1 MKLIKIAYAIFFT
14 TLILVI
20 LNSVLLNSLISETIT
35 EVENAEE
42 NDTKKAEGEYEKIY
56 KKFKVK
62 ETYIAITVNHED
74 MTNIEDAFSEVI
86 GAAEAGDREGIIT
99 AKNRLI
105 DALRHLKRLS
115 GINIDS
121 IL

>member
-1 MKLIKIAYAIFFT
+1 MKLVKIAYAIFFA

-20 LNSVLLNSLISETIT
+20 INSVVLRSIIGDTIT
-35 EVENAEE
+35 AVEGAEE
-42 NDTKKAEGEYEKIY
+42 KDTEIAKSEYGKIY
-56 KKFKVK
+56 KNFKQK

-74 MTNIEDAFSEVI
+74 MTNIEDAFSEVV
-86 GAAEAGDREGIIT
+86 GAADAGDLEGMIT

-121 IL
+121 IM

>member
-1 MKLIKIAYAIFFT
+1 MKITKIAYAIFFV
-14 TLILVI
+14 TLVLV
-20 LNSVLLNSLISETIT
+20 VTNSLILRSIIEETVCELDGAT
-35 EVENAEE
+35 EEDMESAVS
-42 NDTKKAEGEYEKIY
+42 EYEYIY
-56 KKFKVK
+56 KNFKRK

-74 MTNIEDAFSEVI
+74 LTNIESSFAEVI
-86 GAAEAGDREGIIT
+86 GAAKANDRESLII
-99 AKNRLI
+99 AKNRLT

>member
-1 MKLIKIAYAIFFT
+1 MRVVKIAFVILFS
-14 TLILVI
+14 TLIFVT
-20 LNSVLLNSLISETIT
+20 LNSIVLRSVIGDTIT
-35 EVENAEE
+35 NVKAAEE
-42 NDTKKAEGEYEKIY
+42 EDMEKAKKEYEELY
-56 KKFKVK
+56 DNFKRK

-74 MTNIEDAFSEVI
+74 MTNIEDAFSEVV
-86 GAAEAGDREGIIT
+86 GAARAGDREGMLI

-105 DALRHLKRLS
+105 DALLHLKRLS

>member
-1 MKLIKIAYAIFFT
+1 MKLVKIAYAILFT
-14 TLILVI
+14 TLALVT
-20 LNSVLLNSLISETIT
+20 LNSVILRSLITDTIT
-35 EVENAEE
+35 AVEAAEE
-42 NDTKKAEGEYEKIY
+42 EDTEKAKIEYSQIYEK
-56 KKFKVK
+56 FQRK

-74 MTNIEDAFSEVI
+74 MTNIEDAFSEVV
-86 GAAEAGDREGIIT
+86 GAADAGDREGMII

>member
-1 MKLIKIAYAIFFT
+1 MKLVKIAYAIFFG
-14 TLILVI
+14 TLVLVV
-20 LNSVLLNSLISETIT
+20 LNSVILRSLISDTIT
-35 EVENAEE
+35 AVAGAEE
-42 NDTKKAEGEYEKIY
+42 QDTQKAEIEYSQIYEK
-56 KKFKVK
+56 FKSK

-74 MTNIEDAFSEVI
+74 MTNIEDAFSEVV
-86 GAAEAGDREGIIT
+86 GAAEAGDREGMIT

>member
-1 MKLIKIAYAIFFT
+1 MKLVKIAYAIFFG
-14 TLILVI
+14 TLVLVV
-20 LNSVLLNSLISETIT
+20 LNSVILRSLISDTIT
-35 EVENAEE
+35 AVEGAEE
-42 NDTKKAEGEYEKIY
+42 QNTEKAEIEYSQIY
-56 KKFKVK
+56 KKFKSK

-74 MTNIEDAFSEVI
+74 MTNIEDAFSEVV
-86 GAAEAGDREGIIT
+86 GAAEAGDREGMIT

-105 DALRHLKRLS
+105 DALQHLKRLS

>member
-1 MKLIKIAYAIFFT
+1 MKLVKIAYTIFFT
-14 TLILVI
+14 TLILVT
-20 LNSVLLNSLISETIT
+20 LNSVILRSLITDTIRM
-35 EVENAEE
+35 VEDAEE
-42 NDTKKAEGEYEKIY
+42 EDTKKAVGEYSQIY
-56 KKFKVK
+56 ENFKRK

-74 MTNIEDAFSEVI
+74 MTNIEDAFSEVV
-86 GAAEAGDREGIIT
+86 GAAEAGDREGMII
-99 AKNRLI
+99 AKNRLT